1 VPEPTIRDGR
11 VLSGPEKAAALLLM
25 IGSPPAARLLKQF
38 EQPDLRAVAR
48 AAAGL
53 GAVPA
58 TMLDR
63 LVEEFAADFSAGA
76 ELLGDTGQAR
86 SLLAEALPP
95 EEVANLIDSALGEGQ
110 EIDVWKA
117 LAQMPDS
124 AIAAILMAEKP
135 ATATYVLSK
144 LDPAIAAKIV
154 AALPRERR
162 NAALCG
168 MFAPFN
174 VTPLA
179 TRATEE
185 ALRIVLTKAK
195 TSNTATD
202 GRSRIVGIINGLDPE
217 EAEDAMRAIAEARP
231 KDAAVLKTMLFAF
244 NDLPKLSERAR
255 ALLFDRASIDIV
267 VMALR
272 GTDSEFRNAVL
283 SSMPSRGRRLVEGE
297 LNSGASAPA
306 REIAKARKAIVGIVL
321 DMASRNEIELG
332 SAPPSDPI

>member
-1 VPEPTIRDGR
+1 MPEPTIRDGR

-217 EAEDAMRAIAEARP
+217 EAEDAMRVIAEARP